1 MGTLAGR
8 TPRGPVQLYVCRGPS
23 TGSETVSEG
32 IRRGIYAASRPRLYT
47 TGSTEARL
55 MTKYGINGNCRRKS
69 GSTSNGMFFSSIHWR
84 AEP

>member
-1 MGTLAGR
+1 MGTPAGR

-23 TGSETVSEG
+23 TCLKDAE
-32 IRRGIYAASRPRLYT
+32 LYT

-55 MTKYGINGNCRRKS
+55 MTKYGINGNCRIRKS